1 MEVSRF
7 DVLIFTMFYLVYR
20 VMAESTE
27 FVDLSVSTEMDDQG
41 IDQGDD
47 ELAIYEKLAQDD
59 LNGASNVVVSPT
71 DESGTPQ
78 QASRNSAAEDLSSPT
93 TTLAQAV
100 PAEELLVNGEPLSR
114 KRPGDPENVSTLA
127 QKHCRRDS
135 EALSELSVDEE
146 LDDES
151 ASIGV
156 IEARDDSAIHTANI
170 ESFKTHGPRQQRKS
184 KKKFLL
190 KLYLPDKVAAASHN
204 KMDELR
210 TTLLQT
216 MDQNF
221 VGKYFPEELGLVD
234 LSLPS
239 SEYASPLRNSVSS
252 LGEILQT
259 CMTKL
264 YEKGVSKIEE
274 IIFPKVEIS
283 RMASLLHAS
292 HSPQDISMSNIKV
305 PMEAAQESLLVD
317 NIPNIV
323 DALKPYKMQT
333 IFFTSTSDGLD
344 WLHNNGKSWKTLQDK
359 IVERYLE
366 HEALPTIKF
375 RRWKLIKPDFKR
387 RSSLIAKKALP
398 KAKELPKKSGKGRE
412 SIIFTTD
419 GSLVSLQEVHSNLIT
434 AYEYWDLKS
443 IHEMGY
449 KGKNT
454 VVAIVDT
461 GVEYHTAFGPP
472 NSKIVC
478 RHNFAEQSL
487 DCTTDPNGHGT
498 FCANIVC
505 GNGFL
510 AYKAIDAQ
518 NSRQINVS
526 PGVAP
531 EAKLVICKVTRGD
544 ESNVQLNA
552 VKNALFY
559 IKENFTNDDAND
571 RVDVV
576 SLSFALHKYSKEIA
590 DVVSDLVCAG
600 VIVVCAA
607 SNEGHR
613 YQTPICYPARLGN
626 VLCIGSHGT
635 HGKSSFFSPVGQ
647 DLDFLAPGENIIGA
661 DVKVSNQAAC
671 GNGTSFAAPAVAGLV
686 CLIIQCLKLNYP
698 KDAAKFHNH
707 WVMKELLREISTNG
721 GTHSN
726 DRGFGT
732 LRPIRF
738 FRNPALVVEN
748 ICMDV
753 LD

>member
-1 MEVSRF
+1 
-7 DVLIFTMFYLVYR
+7 
-20 VMAESTE
+20 MAEVNV
-27 FVDLSVSTEMDDQG
+27 VDLSSSSEIDDQC
-41 IDQGDD
+41 DD

-59 LNGASNVVVSPT
+59 PH
-71 DESGTPQ
+71 ESGTLD
-78 QASRNSAAEDLSSPT
+78 QASRNNHVILPLAVAADDS
-93 TTLAQAV
+93 V
-100 PAEELLVNGEPLSR
+100 VNDTSIRGEPSSR
-114 KRPGDPENVSTLA
+114 KRPGDPENVSTLEPLA
-127 QKHCRRDS
+127 QKPCRHDS
-135 EALSELSVDEE
+135 EALSERSVDE
-146 LDDES
+146 DET
-151 ASIGV
+151 ASIDIG
-156 IEARDDSAIHTANI
+156 EPQDDSTIHTPNT
-170 ESFKTHGPRQQRKS
+170 ESFKTPGPRQQRKI

-190 KLYLPDKVAAASHN
+190 KAYLPDKVAAASHS

-210 TTLLQT
+210 TTLLQAL
-216 MDQNF
+216 DQKF
-221 VGKYFPEELGLVD
+221 VGKPFPDELDVVD

-239 SEYASPLRNSVSS
+239 SEYANPLKNSVSS

-264 YEKGVSKIEE
+264 AEKGVTRVEE
-274 IIFPKVEIS
+274 IIFPNVEIS
-283 RMASLLHAS
+283 RMASLLDAS
-292 HSPQDISMSNIKV
+292 YSQLNISVINVKV

-317 NIPNIV
+317 NIPNIAE
-323 DALKPYKMQT
+323 ALKPYKMQS
-333 IFFTSTSDGLD
+333 IFFTSTSDSYD
-344 WLHNNGKSWKTLQDK
+344 WLHSNDKSWKSLQDK
-359 IVERYLE
+359 TADKYLPE
-366 HEALPTIKF
+366 ETLPTIKF
-375 RRWKLIKPDFKR
+375 RKWKLIKPDFKR
-387 RSSLIAKKALP
+387 RSSLTAKKTLP
-398 KAKELPKKSGKGRE
+398 KAKLPKRSGKGKE
-412 SIIFTTD
+412 SKSQIYFTTD
-419 GSLVSLQEVHSNLIT
+419 GSLVPLQDVHSNLIT
-434 AYEYWDLKS
+434 AYEYWDIQS

-449 KGKNT
+449 KGKDT

-461 GVEYHTAFGPP
+461 GVGFHTAFGSP
-472 NSKIVC
+472 NCKIIDQ
-478 RHNFAEQSL
+478 HNFAEQSL
-487 DCTTDPNGHGT
+487 DCTTDPHGHGT

-518 NSRQINVS
+518 NSQQVNVS

-531 EAKLVICKVTRGD
+531 EAKLVICKVTREG
-544 ESNVQLNA
+544 ESDVQLNA
-552 VKNALFY
+552 VKNALVY
-559 IKENFTNDDAND
+559 IKENFTSDDDAKN

-576 SLSFALHKYSKEIA
+576 SLSFALLKYSKDIA
-590 DVVSDLVCAG
+590 DAVSNLVCAG

-661 DVKVSNQAAC
+661 DVKVSNQATC

-686 CLIIQCLKLNYP
+686 CLIIDCLKTHYP
-698 KDAAKFHNH
+698 KDAEKFHNH
-707 WVMKELLREISTNG
+707 WVMKEFLREMSTNG

-738 FRNPALVVEN
+738 FRNPALVVDN
-748 ICMDV
+748 IFMDV